1 MRAIWMAGVFAAHAL
16 AGCGNGKPEPEE
28 QPAKEKPMKVEDTV
42 FGTLV
47 GTPDKVRDRTN
58 AAMEEHK
65 AALEAQISK
74 SEDAQPEDAK
84 PEE

>member
-1 MRAIWMAGVFAAHAL
+1 MRAIWMAGMFAALAM
-16 AGCGNGKPEPEE
+16 AGCGSSEPEPE
-28 QPAKEKPMKVEDTV
+28 EKPMKVEDTV

-65 AALEAQISK
+65 AALEAQISE
-74 SEDAQPEDAK
+74 SEDAKPEDAK

>member
-1 MRAIWMAGVFAAHAL
+1 MKLLRSLILVSAL
-16 AGCGNGKPEPEE
+16 AMAGCGSSEPEPE
-28 QPAKEKPMKVEDTV
+28 EKPMKVEDTV

>member
-1 MRAIWMAGVFAAHAL
+1 MRAIWMAGVFAAL
-16 AGCGNGKPEPEE
+16 AMTGCGSSEPEPEE
-28 QPAKEKPMKVEDTV
+28 QPAKEKPMKIEDTV

-58 AAMEEHK
+58 AASEEHK
-65 AALEAQISK
+65 AALEAQISE
-74 SEDAQPEDAK
+74 SEDSKPEDVK